1 MLHCSRHSLLATE
14 LQQRIKEKF
23 GVSMPVRELFT
34 YPTVSLLSQ
43 YIEAMQSNGHDNSQQ
58 IVTIGQDLDL
68 SAEVDKH
75 DQAMME

>member
-1 MLHCSRHSLLATE
+1 
-14 LQQRIKEKF
+14 
-23 GVSMPVRELFT
+23 MPVRELFT